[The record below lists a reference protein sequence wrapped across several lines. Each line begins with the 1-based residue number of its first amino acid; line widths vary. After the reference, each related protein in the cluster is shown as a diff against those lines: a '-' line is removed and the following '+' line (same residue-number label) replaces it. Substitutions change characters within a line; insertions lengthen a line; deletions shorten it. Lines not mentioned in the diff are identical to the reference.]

1 MTIKEITNLAKE
13 KIGYINAKILITYL
27 LGKDMQYIVANQNE
41 ELKKEEEIKYLDW
54 IKKVEKGIPVQY
66 ITNKQE
72 FMGLP
77 FFVNEKVLI
86 PQPDTEILV
95 EEAIKY
101 ASKMQKCKILDL
113 CTGSGAIGISVKKY
127 VPSAIVY
134 VSDISREALEIA
146 EKNAKELSADIN
158 FIESDMFEN
167 ITETFDIVVTNPPYI
182 KTDVISTLAKDVQNE
197 PKIALDG
204 GQDGL
209 KFYRIIREKIEKY
222 LNENGTL
229 LMEIGYDQGKEV
241 NEMFENSI
249 KIKDYAGLDRVVVW
263 KHSQKK

>member
-27 LGKDMQYIVANQNE
+27 FGKDMQYIVANQNE

-134 VSDISREALEIA
+134 FFL
-146 EKNAKELSADIN
+146 
-158 FIESDMFEN
+158 FF
-167 ITETFDIVVTNPPYI
+167 
-182 KTDVISTLAKDVQNE
+182 
-197 PKIALDG
+197 
-204 GQDGL
+204 
-209 KFYRIIREKIEKY
+209 
-222 LNENGTL
+222 
-229 LMEIGYDQGKEV
+229 
-241 NEMFENSI
+241 
-249 KIKDYAGLDRVVVW
+249 
-263 KHSQKK
+263 